1 MLVSTKGRY
10 ALRMLID
17 LAEHQSGDYVPL
29 RAIAERQQ
37 ISEKYLEAILK
48 SLVRDKVLAGMRGK
62 GGGYKLAVAPE
73 ALTVGRILRLT
84 EPSLAT
90 VSGRRGECRTLPM
103 WRELDSMILAYLDG
117 RKLADLI
124 KKDGS
129 GTDGIGKREIFRLP
143 AVGAFRRGELFD
155 LKRTS

>member
-90 VSGRRGECRTLPM
+90 VSCLAGRGEKCGRRGECRTLPM

-117 RKLADLI
+117 RKLADLV
-124 KKDGS
+124 KKGGS
-129 GTDGIGKREIFRLP
+129 GADSL
-143 AVGAFRRGELFD
+143 
-155 LKRTS
+155 

>member
-10 ALRMLID
+10 ALRVLID

-90 VSGRRGECRTLPM
+90 VSCLAGRGEKCR
-103 WRELDSMILAYLDG
+103 
-117 RKLADLI
+117 
-124 KKDGS
+124 
-129 GTDGIGKREIFRLP
+129 
-143 AVGAFRRGELFD
+143 RRPCGGNWI
-155 LKRTS
+155 R

>member
-10 ALRMLID
+10 ALRVLID
-17 LAEHQSGDYVPL
+17 LAEHQTGDYVPL

-48 SLVRDKVLAGMRGK
+48 SLVRDKILAGMRGK

-73 ALTVGRILRLT
+73 ELTVGHILRLT

-90 VSGRRGECRTLPM
+90 VSCLAEHGEKCRRRGECRTLPM

-117 RKLADLI
+117 RKLADLV
-124 KKDGS
+124 KKGGS
-129 GTDGIGKREIFRLP
+129 GADGL
-143 AVGAFRRGELFD
+143 
-155 LKRTS
+155 